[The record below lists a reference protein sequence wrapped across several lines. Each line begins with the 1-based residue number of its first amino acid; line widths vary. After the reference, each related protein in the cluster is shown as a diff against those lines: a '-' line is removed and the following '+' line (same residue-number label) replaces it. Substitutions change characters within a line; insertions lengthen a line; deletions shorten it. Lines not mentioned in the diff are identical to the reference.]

1 MFEREG
7 DAFQQEER
15 RSAEPKITY
24 VFKICLIGDGGV
36 GKTCIAR
43 RLCFDTFDA
52 STQLTIG
59 IDFYT
64 YDIPIIVRGKK
75 NKVRLSIW
83 DFGGQEQFKKLFKYY
98 INGSN
103 GIFLVFDLLKMETL
117 IKLDWWYDNLIEHNL
132 HDRPKVLIGTKF
144 DLIQKDNK
152 KHKVDELTIENFLD
166 KHDEKD
172 FLKTSSKENT
182 NILHSFKEM
191 TKKIMDS
198 HELDYDKIL

>member
-15 RSAEPKITY
+15 RSAKPKITY

-43 RLCFDTFDA
+43 RLCFDTFDTN
-52 STQLTIG
+52 TQLTIG

-75 NKVRLSIW
+75 NKVRLSLW

-98 INGSN
+98 INGAN
-103 GIFLVFDLLKMETL
+103 GIFLVFDLLKMDTL
-117 IKLDWWYDNLIEHNL
+117 IKLDWWYDNLIERNL
-132 HDRPKVLIGTKF
+132 HDRPKVLIGTKL
-144 DLIQKDNK
+144 DLVQKNK

>member
-7 DAFQQEER
+7 
-15 RSAEPKITY
+15 PLY

-43 RLCFDTFDA
+43 RLCFNTFNA
-52 STQLTIG
+52 NTQLTIG

-64 YDIPIIVRGKK
+64 YDIPIIAKGKK
-75 NKVRLSIW
+75 NTVRLSIW

-98 INGSN
+98 INGAN
-103 GIFLVFDLLKMETL
+103 GIFLVFDLLKMDTL
-117 IKLDWWYDNLIEHNL
+117 IKLDWWYDNLIEYNL
-132 HDRPKVLIGTKF
+132 QDCPKVLIGTKL
-144 DLIQKDNK
+144 DLVK
-152 KHKVDELTIENFLD
+152 KKQKVDDFTIENFLE

-172 FLKTSSKENT
+172 FLKTSSKENM

-198 HELDYDKIL
+198 HELDYDEIL

>member
-7 DAFQQEER
+7 
-15 RSAEPKITY
+15 PLY

-43 RLCFDTFDA
+43 RLCCDTFDTN
-52 STQLTIG
+52 TQLTIG

-64 YDIPIIVRGKK
+64 YDIPIIVRGNK

-98 INGSN
+98 INGAN

-117 IKLDWWYDNLIEHNL
+117 IKLDWWYDNLIEYNL
-132 HDRPKVLIGTKF
+132 HDRPKVLIGTKL
-144 DLIQKDNK
+144 DLVK
-152 KHKVDELTIENFLD
+152 KKQKVDELTVENFLE

-198 HELDYDKIL
+198 HELDYDEIL

>member
-7 DAFQQEER
+7 
-15 RSAEPKITY
+15 PLY
-24 VFKICLIGDGGV
+24 VFKICLIGSGGV

-43 RLCFDTFDA
+43 RLCFDTFDVN
-52 STQLTIG
+52 TQLTIG
-59 IDFYT
+59 IEFYT
-64 YDIPIIVRGKK
+64 YDIPIKVRGKK
-75 NKVRLSIW
+75 NIVRLSIW

-98 INGSN
+98 INGAN

-132 HDRPKVLIGTKF
+132 QDRPKVLIGTKL
-144 DLIQKDNK
+144 DLIKKNK
-152 KHKVDELTIENFLD
+152 KYKVDELTIENFLE

-172 FLKTSSKENT
+172 FLKTSSKENK

-198 HELDYDKIL
+198 HELDYDEIL